1 MTSPVVLCAPVRTPI
16 GAYGGALKDM
26 KAPALGSV
34 AIAGG
39 IRYLLVVLV
48 AGCVWPL
55 TFWWFSRLGRR

>member
-34 AIAGG
+34 AIAETLRRAGVG
-39 IRYLLVVLV
+39 ADNIDSVVMGQV
-48 AGCVWPL
+48 V
-55 TFWWFSRLGRR
+55 